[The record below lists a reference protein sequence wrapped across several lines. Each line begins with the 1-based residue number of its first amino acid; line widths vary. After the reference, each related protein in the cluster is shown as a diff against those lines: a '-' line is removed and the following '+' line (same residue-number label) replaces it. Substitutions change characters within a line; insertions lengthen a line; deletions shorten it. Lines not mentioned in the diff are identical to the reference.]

1 MAAASPR
8 SPSGR
13 LPPGGGR
20 AVLAGQ
26 RPTGRLAR
34 RELTY
39 IYICIY
45 MYIYIC
51 AVHIYIWPRLCRARP
66 ERVSRPAAGT
76 PCSWAGA
83 DRASGPSRPHR
94 YIPIYICSKQPS
106 RCSCPP
112 RRSRCRPLPPTY
124 IYKTGVPCSRA
135 GGQQATWPVP
145 TAPIYIYTA
154 CIYLWPR
161 LRRALSQRVSRP
173 AAGAPCFRAGG
184 PRGAWPV
191 PNSPIYMYAAHIY
204 NHMAAALPRSASA
217 RLPPSGGRAMLAGR
231 RPIAGLD
238 RLKLTNISIHVCS
251 AHIHMAAVLL
261 RSASAHLSP
270 SGGRAKLAGRR
281 PTGRLAAS
289 N

>member
-1 MAAASPR
+1 MLAGRRPTAAWPDPTSPIYICRANIPMAAASPR

-145 TAPIYIYTA
+145 TAPIYIYRVYIPMATA
-154 CIYLWPR
+154 
-161 LRRALSQRVSRP
+161 S
-173 AAGAPCFRAGG
+173 
-184 PRGAWPV
+184 
-191 PNSPIYMYAAHIY
+191 
-204 NHMAAALPRSASA
+204 PRSVSV
-217 RLPPSGGRAMLAGR
+217 RLSPSSGRAML
-231 RPIAGLD
+231 
-238 RLKLTNISIHVCS
+238 S
-251 AHIHMAAVLL
+251 
-261 RSASAHLSP
+261 
-270 SGGRAKLAGRR
+270 GRR
-281 PTGRLAAS
+281 PTGRLARPELTNIYVCSAYIQS
-289 N
+289 YGRGSAALGLSAPPAKWRACYAGWPAANR